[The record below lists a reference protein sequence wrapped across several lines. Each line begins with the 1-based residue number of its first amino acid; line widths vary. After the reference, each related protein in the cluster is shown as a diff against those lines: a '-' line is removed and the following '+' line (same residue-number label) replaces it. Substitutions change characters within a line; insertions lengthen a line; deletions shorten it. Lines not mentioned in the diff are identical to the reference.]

1 MIFTNNTAKIRL
13 LVSKYHDDLVYSL
26 EISGLD
32 ITADDWDPAIINRN
46 AYKSAGILVSVAR
59 RNLRHWDVFLQA
71 IILGCRRESM
81 LMETMDLICE
91 TFERIGALPPLGII
105 QHTLDFDLLK
115 AYCADLSNWLE
126 KYLQNS
132 SNTIG
137 LQPGLMV
144 ELLS

>member
-1 MIFTNNTAKIRL
+1 MVFTNNTAKIQL

-26 EISGLD
+26 ENSGLD
-32 ITADDWDPAIINRN
+32 INHNDWDSSIINRN
-46 AYKSAGILVSVAR
+46 AYKNAGILVSVAR

-71 IILGCRRESM
+71 IMLGCRRESM

-91 TFERIGALPPLGII
+91 TFDHIGALPPLGII

-115 AYCADLSNWLE
+115 VYCADLSNWLG

-132 SNTIG
+132 SNAIG
-137 LQPGLMV
+137 LQPGLML